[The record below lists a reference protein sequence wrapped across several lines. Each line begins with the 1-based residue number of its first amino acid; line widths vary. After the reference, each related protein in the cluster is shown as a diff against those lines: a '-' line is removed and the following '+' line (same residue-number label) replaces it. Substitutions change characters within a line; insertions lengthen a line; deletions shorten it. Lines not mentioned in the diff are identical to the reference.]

1 MTSAYGIEAGQA
13 GGGAPKVGGSNPPG
27 SLLQGGGAT
36 KVLRLQ
42 LCLASALCDQCALP
56 SSAPF
61 VGGLRF
67 LVETSAT
74 ALRGTIHEYEC
85 VQVSFAFFASISS
98 MLLISNAVIAQ
109 RVVAVWMIEN
119 GIFFFVRKLCF

>member
-1 MTSAYGIEAGQA
+1 MQPGVIREYRVLWSSGYDISIYHRRRSA
-13 GGGAPKVGGSNPPG
+13 NRPG

-109 RVVAVWMIEN
+109 RVVAV
-119 GIFFFVRKLCF
+119 

>member
-1 MTSAYGIEAGQA
+1 MTSAYGITARQFDGEVLKAT
-13 GGGAPKVGGSNPPG
+13 GSTPAG

-109 RVVAVWMIEN
+109 RVVAV
-119 GIFFFVRKLCF
+119 